1 MWVSKRGTLSLE
13 SVQHR
18 VSETRAG
25 LEALEKY
32 ASDKPDL
39 VMPGLSGLEVMV
51 KLRKMD
57 PGARIIVATSF
68 THQSPI
74 DAAILAGESGFFNKS
89 CFPPY
94 KVLAAVNVVL
104 SGACHDRPAAGHGDW
119 QSPPRTITKGD

>member
-13 SVQHR
+13 SVEHR
-18 VSETRAG
+18 VTETREG

-57 PGARIIVATSF
+57 PG
-68 THQSPI
+68 
-74 DAAILAGESGFFNKS
+74 
-89 CFPPY
+89 
-94 KVLAAVNVVL
+94 
-104 SGACHDRPAAGHGDW
+104 HG
-119 QSPPRTITKGD
+119 

>member
-13 SVQHR
+13 SVEHR
-18 VSETRAG
+18 VTETREG

-39 VMPGLSGLEVMV
+39 VMPGLSGLEVVV

-68 THQSPI
+68 IHQSPI
-74 DAAILAGESGFFNKS
+74 DAARLAGESGFFNKS
-89 CFPPY
+89 CFLSY
-94 KVLAAVNVVL
+94 KVLAVVNAVL
-104 SGACHDRPAAGHGDW
+104 GGGCHDRPAAGNGGW
-119 QSPPRTITKGD
+119 QSPSRPITKGD